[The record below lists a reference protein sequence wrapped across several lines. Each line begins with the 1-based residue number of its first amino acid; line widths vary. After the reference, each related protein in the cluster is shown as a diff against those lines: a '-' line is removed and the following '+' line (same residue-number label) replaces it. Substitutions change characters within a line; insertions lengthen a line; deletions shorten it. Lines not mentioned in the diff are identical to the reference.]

1 MLVECNCIQTKS
13 KKSVIALGICPAC
26 SNENICLIPISYIRL
41 YNFNINS
48 YPQGKKQE
56 QCWGIEHTHL
66 NKLQIITWSI
76 RKSLLKNTYYKLIT
90 M

>member
-1 MLVECNCIQTKS
+1 MNSIDSSFIEGSALKDNFECQFALCKKCSWNATVFKPKA

-41 YNFNINS
+41 YNFNTYS

-56 QCWGIEHTHL
+56 YC
-66 NKLQIITWSI
+66 
-76 RKSLLKNTYYKLIT
+76 
-90 M
+90 